1 MPWCFHCRIVHFE
14 LGRPD
19 PMDGRF
25 ENDTTYYKPRME
37 FTKLN
42 ERMYNMDLEAKENEQ
57 EEKLDKLRHENTSL
71 KEGLTM
77 ISNKFNEVKGE
88 LESERKS
95 MKKKEKELLS
105 RIAKLEHEMK
115 DDRKEIEKEK
125 LKDEKAKEEKQQM
138 NNENS
143 PQKRKKLMMEIRK
156 ASTGKKKTGMKVLVS
171 DGEDAK
177 NANEDRQKRKKLML
191 EIRKSRKLE
200 K

>member
-1 MPWCFHCRIVHFE
+1 M
-14 LGRPD
+14 
-19 PMDGRF
+19 
-25 ENDTTYYKPRME
+25 
-37 FTKLN
+37 
-42 ERMYNMDLEAKENEQ
+42 
-57 EEKLDKLRHENTSL
+57 
-71 KEGLTM
+71 
-77 ISNKFNEVKGE
+77 KGE

-138 NNENS
+138 
-143 PQKRKKLMMEIRK
+143 
-156 ASTGKKKTGMKVLVS
+156 STGKNKAGMKVLVS

-177 NANEDRQKRKKLML
+177 NVNEDRQKRKKLML